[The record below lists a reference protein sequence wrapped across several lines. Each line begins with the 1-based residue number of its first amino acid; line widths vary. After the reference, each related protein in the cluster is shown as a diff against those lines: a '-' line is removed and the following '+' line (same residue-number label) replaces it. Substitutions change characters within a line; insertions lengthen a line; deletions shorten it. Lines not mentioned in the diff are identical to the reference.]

1 MIDTMDL
8 AKYFLSINPTL
19 KVGNY
24 DNNVKLNK
32 LLYFSSLMYFS
43 VFNKNLINSKFERWD
58 NGPVLRDVYK
68 EFRYK
73 DLISNSE
80 CTLDIVSPEE
90 KKIIQIINF
99 IYGDKTSKEL
109 SEETHKHN
117 IWIDASQ
124 NEHLD
129 FQRIDLSIVNYMQSL
144 YSIYQNFEFENLH
157 KEIINGNTYF
167 YFDDIDL
174 SSENY
179 FSTLQN
185 VGPTEFPI
193 FVELLDGELVFS

>member
-43 VFNKNLINSKFERWD
+43 VFNKNLINSNFERWD

-73 DLISNSE
+73 DLVSNSE
-80 CTLDIVSPEE
+80 CTLDVGSPEE

-124 NEHLD
+124 NEYLD

-144 YSIYQNFEFENLH
+144 YSIYQNFEFEKLH

-179 FSTLQN
+179 LSVLQN